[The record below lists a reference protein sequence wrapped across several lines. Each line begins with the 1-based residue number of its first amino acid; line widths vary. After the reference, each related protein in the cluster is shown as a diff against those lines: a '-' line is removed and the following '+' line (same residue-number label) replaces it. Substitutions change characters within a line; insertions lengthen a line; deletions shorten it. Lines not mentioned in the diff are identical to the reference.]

1 MPKLHLLLV
10 DTVIVI
16 HLHELG
22 LWDFLL
28 KLCDVHLSR
37 GIVDEAHFYTDED
50 GIAHTIDLSKYE
62 ASKQIV
68 VHEVSL
74 AETEPLRRQF
84 GQDILEKLDAGE
96 AELLAILYNNS
107 FDEYKICSADK
118 VVFRVLG
125 ALRYSEQGVSLEE
138 VFRTVGI
145 TQPVGQAYS
154 KKYREQYSRKGFEEG
169 VTGLSSL

>member
-10 DTVIVI
+10 DAVVVI

-22 LWDFLL
+22 LWEPLL

-37 GIVDEAHFYTDED
+37 GIVAEAHFYTDAD
-50 GIAHTIDLSKYE
+50 GVSHTIDLNKYE
-62 ASKQIV
+62 AGKQIV

-74 AETEPLRRQF
+74 AETEPLRKQF
-84 GQDILEKLDAGE
+84 GQDILEKLDPGE

-118 VVFRVLG
+118 IVFRVLG
-125 ALRYSEQGVSLEE
+125 ALRLSEQGVSLEE

-145 TQPVGQAYS
+145 THAVGQAYS

-169 VTGLSSL
+169 ITGLSSL